1 MKRNRRIRQDYSRL
15 ATNYETTASFVLVH
29 YSTELYCLIW
39 SNDIRRGSDNKIGN
53 QPRISTLFDLNIQN
67 VTFPTVKIFA
77 GVSHRDIA
85 LVARVA
91 CLEILAFC
99 NIDSV
104 LAAYISI
111 CVIRGCWIFRL
122 VNVSSNAS
130 VVSVT
135 VHRENYEILL

>member
-1 MKRNRRIRQDYSRL
+1 MKRPLRSSLFVIRL
-15 ATNYETTASFVLVH
+15 NYTARHGAIIF
-29 YSTELYCLIW
+29 
-39 SNDIRRGSDNKIGN
+39 GDNKIGN
-53 QPRISTLFDLNIQN
+53 EPRISTPFDLNIQN

-111 CVIRGCWIFRL
+111 CVIRGC
-122 VNVSSNAS
+122 
-130 VVSVT
+130 
-135 VHRENYEILL
+135 